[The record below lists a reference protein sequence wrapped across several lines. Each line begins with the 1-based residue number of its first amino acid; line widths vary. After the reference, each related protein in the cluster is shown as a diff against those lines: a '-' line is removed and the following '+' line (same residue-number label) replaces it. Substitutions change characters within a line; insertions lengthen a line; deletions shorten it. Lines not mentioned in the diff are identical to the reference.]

1 MTSAQT
7 ERLTATLQNYI
18 FSCRGHNWELRV
30 YGRQEVQGE
39 RFLHLALVGEPLVT
53 LTVRMPGEGDLALA
67 AQRIGDGIVDWLA
80 AADWREHGFI
90 ELHTAS

>member
-1 MTSAQT
+1 MTKRC
-7 ERLTATLQNYI
+7 EPYV

-30 YGRQEVQGE
+30 YGRQEAQGE

-67 AQRIGDGIVDWLA
+67 AERIGDGIVDSLA